1 MKKALLLLLMHV
13 ITIVIATA
21 PGCAKAADESPEES
35 GAEHPVASHQKS
47 APGHTGDTPGT
58 PGSDAPIENRVSPTV
73 LRTLSDFLDNA
84 HMVPGISEG
93 EWIDQMGQYRYR
105 GEGLPDTVTVE
116 SYDGPGGY
124 GCIGAGERY
133 RFSHDY
139 RFPDESG
146 HAESSGAIS
155 TEVELDGLTL
165 PCRIQLDDTLDEV
178 CRKLGMD
185 EDPLSGFVPDT
196 DSEAEMTLYRDDRFT
211 LVFVNRRH
219 SGASAGASAP
229 YELVYTECYVTT
241 RVDGSEADVTRGIQ
255 LFFSEEGEL
264 VRFGM
269 RVSERFYTTA

>member
-105 GEGLPDTVTVE
+105 GK
-116 SYDGPGGY
+116 GY
-124 GCIGAGERY
+124 
-133 RFSHDY
+133 
-139 RFPDESG
+139 
-146 HAESSGAIS
+146 
-155 TEVELDGLTL
+155 
-165 PCRIQLDDTLDEV
+165 RI
-178 CRKLGMD
+178 R
-185 EDPLSGFVPDT
+185 
-196 DSEAEMTLYRDDRFT
+196 
-211 LVFVNRRH
+211 
-219 SGASAGASAP
+219 
-229 YELVYTECYVTT
+229 
-241 RVDGSEADVTRGIQ
+241 
-255 LFFSEEGEL
+255 
-264 VRFGM
+264 
-269 RVSERFYTTA
+269 